1 MGVKWTSLLFIME
14 RTMPK
19 YLEGT
24 RVFLRT
30 LSRRD
35 LTELNELMDDRD
47 TLVLTG
53 SVYPNTE
60 KELEEAYE
68 RSQRTDTRIWFVI
81 VDKENDRIIG
91 ETGFL
96 RIFMPWRTTDLTLEI
111 WDKGS
116 WGKGYGKEVASLML
130 EYGFDYLNFHRMS
143 IGVVE
148 KNERAMKFWESVGF
162 KEEGR
167 QVDGFF
173 SEGEYS
179 DFVMMYLLE
188 DDYRAKRAKA

>member
-1 MGVKWTSLLFIME
+1 
-14 RTMPK
+14 MPK
-19 YLEGT
+19 YLEGE

-30 LSRRD
+30 INRSD
-35 LTELNELMDDRD
+35 LTELNELMDDRA

-53 SVYPNTE
+53 SVFPNTE
-60 KELEEAYE
+60 KELEEFYE
-68 RSQRTDTRIWFVI
+68 RCQTTDTRVWFVI
-81 VDKENDRIIG
+81 VDKEKNRIIG

-96 RIFMPWRTTDLTLEI
+96 RIFMPWRTTDFTLEI
-111 WDKGS
+111 WDKKY
-116 WGKGYGKEVASLML
+116 WGRGYGKEIAALMF
-130 EYGFDYLNFHRMS
+130 EYGFDYLNFHRMA

-148 KNERAMKFWESVGF
+148 KNARAMKFWKSLGF

-167 QVDGFF
+167 QIDGFF

-188 DDYRAKRAKA
+188 TDYREKKRTA

>member
-1 MGVKWTSLLFIME
+1 
-14 RTMPK
+14 MPK
-19 YLEGT
+19 YLEGE
-24 RVFLRT
+24 RIFLRT
-30 LSRRD
+30 FNRGD
-35 LTELNELMDDRD
+35 LLELNELMDDRG

-53 SVYPNTE
+53 MVFPNTE

-68 RSQRTDTRIWFVI
+68 RCQRTDTRVWFVI
-81 VDKENDRIIG
+81 VDKEKNRIIG

-96 RIFMPWRTTDLTLEI
+96 RIFMPWRTTDFTLEI
-111 WDKGS
+111 WDRGY
-116 WGKGYGKEVASLML
+116 WGKGYGKEVAALMF
-130 EYGFDYLNFHRMS
+130 EYGFDYLNFHRIS

-148 KNERAMKFWESVGF
+148 KNERAMKFWKSVGF

-167 QVDGFF
+167 QIEGFF

-188 DDYRAKRAKA
+188 KDYREKKETPDTASQRASG